1 MEQLYDSDKD
11 ALLAL
16 AQGHERA
23 FRHIYDRYYYSV
35 ARVGMKYLQDIKLTE
50 DLVQEIFSAIWANRT
65 QFTGVEQFQFYLYAM
80 VKNRALKY
88 LKSIARE
95 SAARLEFNRSK
106 PEGDNNIDR
115 YLNDKEYAA
124 LIENAVEN
132 LPEQRKKIFRLA
144 RYEGLSHYDIA
155 QRLQLSP
162 QTVSNQMATA
172 LKTIRAVVQE
182 HLV

>member
-1 MEQLYDSDKD
+1 MEQLYDSDKK

-23 FRHIYDRYYYSV
+23 FRHIYDSYYYSV

-50 DLVQEIFSAIWANRT
+50 DLVQEIFSAIWAHRT
-65 QFTGVEQFQFYLYAM
+65 QFTEVEQFQFYLYAM

-95 SAARLEFNRSK
+95 SAARVEFNRSK
-106 PEGDNNIDR
+106 PDGDNNIDR

-124 LIENAVEN
+124 LIEHAVEN

-172 LKTIRAVVQE
+172 LKTIRAAVQE